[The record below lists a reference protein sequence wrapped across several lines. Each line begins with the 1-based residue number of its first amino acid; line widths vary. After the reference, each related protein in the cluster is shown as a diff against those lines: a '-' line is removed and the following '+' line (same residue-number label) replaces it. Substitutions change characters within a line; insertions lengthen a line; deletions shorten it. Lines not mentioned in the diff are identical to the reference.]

1 MVQDSFDIQ
10 YNRIKIKIRLR
21 GFQRSNADLFF
32 ATGSDPGPSSLHNWI
47 RIRFPP
53 AVSDPDLGFLEFL
66 GSLLYICIF

>member
-53 AVSDPDLGFLEFL
+53 AVSDPDLGFLEF
-66 GSLLYICIF
+66 